1 MQQSNIII
9 SGIRKKR
16 PDSYWNWYYLFCI
29 AGVCV
34 VRIPFSLYVF
44 TACWANL
51 IFQRHAAV
59 TWAMSIYQKEIGRKK
74 SFDQGRRRHRLLLYF
89 TIFIIQRSVNKYF
102 PIFIL
107 PLVRKIRSTFA
118 RVAWPDRGT
127 IGGIIKWLKTTY
139 TGLQKRPLLKVF
151 KLAVTGGLWCTWG
164 PKTPQ
169 AQRLPHEVRPL

>member
-1 MQQSNIII
+1 MVISSRCNKVISLFQELEKKTRFVLELVLFILYCWCVCSTYTIFSVRVYSLLGKFNFPEACRSNM
-9 SGIRKKR
+9 GDVHLPKR
-16 PDSYWNWYYLFCI
+16 NW
-29 AGVCV
+29 
-34 VRIPFSLYVF
+34 
-44 TACWANL
+44 
-51 IFQRHAAV
+51 Q
-59 TWAMSIYQKEIGRKK
+59 KK

-151 KLAVTGGLWCTWG
+151 KLAVTGGL
-164 PKTPQ
+164 
-169 AQRLPHEVRPL
+169 